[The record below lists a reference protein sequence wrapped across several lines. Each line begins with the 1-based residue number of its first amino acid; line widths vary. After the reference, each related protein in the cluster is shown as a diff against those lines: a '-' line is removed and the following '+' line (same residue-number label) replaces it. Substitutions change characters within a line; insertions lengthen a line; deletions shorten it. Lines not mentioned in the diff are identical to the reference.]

1 MVEADKP
8 RFDGAAFLASAGVGR
23 RIIQLA
29 PKDAFF
35 RREIPRTRSSIFRRA
50 CQSHGCFCDREGSH
64 YLRFFPPVTLWEK
77 SRSRRLL
84 GYVWQRPPPLPP
96 APRGSPAIRP
106 R

>member
-35 RREIPRTRSSIFRRA
+35 RR
-50 CQSHGCFCDREGSH
+50 SHAQEYD
-64 YLRFFPPVTLWEK
+64 
-77 SRSRRLL
+77 
-84 GYVWQRPPPLPP
+84 
-96 APRGSPAIRP
+96 
-106 R
+106 